1 MSRDFYPVDLNM
13 LSTCSD
19 ESGRLSATNGERTPR
34 STFSARFENS
44 AFGSGSSVLS
54 SFEPPTDA
62 EMLEK
67 TRLAQL
73 LDDNGTFPGS
83 LDELQA
89 TIARLQAIYYYR
101 QTGLETLANEALLNQ
116 GLQSGNF
123 GLETGM
129 LSSNAVAAPGIAVPQ
144 SVGVMGDPMWRA
156 DDDQL
161 SIAARAVEAAA
172 KEMAAVNQQPS
183 QIQLQ
188 KEYLSRTMNNQNPE
202 SVGRGYRRKSR
213 RQHSCPVA
221 LCAPQWADASWN
233 PRSSIKTNNQSAR
246 HGTGVFL
253 PQLSNTNKA
262 EKCFP
267 DDRHN

>member
-1 MSRDFYPVDLNM
+1 MKRDLFPVDLNM

-34 STFSARFENS
+34 STFSAGFENS

-54 SFEPPTDA
+54 SFEPPSDA
-62 EMLEK
+62 ELLEK

-73 LDDNGTFPGS
+73 LDDNRAFPGS

-89 TIARLQAIYYYR
+89 TIARLQAIYLYR
-101 QTGLETLANEALLNQ
+101 QGLVSDALLSQ
-116 GLQSGNF
+116 GMQSGSVVLDN
-123 GLETGM
+123 GA
-129 LSSNAVAAPGIAVPQ
+129 LSSSAVFNPPGIATPP
-144 SVGVMGDPMWRA
+144 SMGPMGNPLWKA
-156 DDDQL
+156 DDNEL

-172 KEMAAVNQQPS
+172 KEMATINQQSS
-183 QIQLQ
+183 QVQLHN
-188 KEYLSRTMNNQNPE
+188 EYLLRNMNNSQHPE

-221 LCAPQWADASWN
+221 LCAPQWADATWN
-233 PRSSIKTNNQSAR
+233 PRSSIRTNSQSTS

-253 PQLSNTNKA
+253 PPQLSNKNKA
-262 EKCFP
+262 EKCCP
-267 DDRHN
+267 DESDN